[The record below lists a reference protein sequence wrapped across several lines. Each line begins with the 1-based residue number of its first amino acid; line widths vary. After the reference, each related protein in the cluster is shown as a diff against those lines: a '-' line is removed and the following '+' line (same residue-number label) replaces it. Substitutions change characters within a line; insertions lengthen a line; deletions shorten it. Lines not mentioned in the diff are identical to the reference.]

1 MSISTLIRD
10 LEREKSWLYRSIEDI
25 ANLQRA
31 MDDVQ
36 KEVDEDDPT
45 HYGRRFVYVDI
56 DSFALDVP
64 IHGHPIGDLLLETQD
79 SIVGTLKG
87 HYDVMLTHSIKK
99 ADMFF
104 SVFNGDFIAEHADIG
119 DIDAFAA
126 ELRRRGIK
134 NMPRAAV
141 VIVHSSAERAAECSV
156 MPSNERPG
164 VVHVG
169 ADEHEFWL
177 ERDGFVRF
185 VEDTGLL

>member
-25 ANLQRA
+25 TNLQRA
-31 MDDVQ
+31 MEDVQ

-64 IHGHPIGDLLLETQD
+64 VKGRGTGDLLLETQD
-79 SIVGTLKG
+79 SIVGMLKG
-87 HYDVMLTHSIKK
+87 HYDVAQTYSIKK

-104 SVFNGDFIAEHADIG
+104 SVFNGDFIAEHG
-119 DIDAFAA
+119 DLSDSEAFAA
-126 ELRRRGIK
+126 ELRRRGIR

-141 VIVHSSAERAAECSV
+141 VVVHSSAERAAEASI
-156 MPSNERPG
+156 MPTNERPG

-177 ERDGFVRF
+177 DRDGFVRF
-185 VEDTGLL
+185 VETAEML

>member
-25 ANLQRA
+25 TNLQRA

-36 KEVDEDDPT
+36 KEVDADDPT

-64 IHGHPIGDLLLETQD
+64 IRGHPTGDLLLETQD
-79 SIVGTLKG
+79 SIVGMLKG
-87 HYDVMLTHSIKK
+87 HYDVMQTHSIKK

-104 SVFNGDFIAEHADIG
+104 SVFNGDFIAEHG
-119 DIDAFAA
+119 DLGDVDASAA

-156 MPSNERPG
+156 MPGNERPG
-164 VVHVG
+164 VVHAG

-185 VEDTGLL
+185 VEDAEML